1 MSSTTPHAPIA
12 TELGAWLEALD
23 STRLPRDVERACAD
37 TVIDTLGLSIAARNS
52 DYVNALRESWTAL
65 GPCTVFGSDK
75 RLDAASAAMI
85 NGTAAHGE
93 DFDNTFEGCPVHWG
107 AVVVPAVI
115 AAAEAHRLSGSQ
127 TLIGLA
133 VGGELMCR
141 LGLLA
146 QKGVHTAGFHP
157 TAVLG
162 AMGATAGVA
171 AALRLTRDQTANALG
186 IAGSM
191 ASGIIEY
198 LADGSWTKR
207 MHAGWAAQS
216 GLRAASMARAGFTGP
231 ATVFEG
237 THGLLHGFAPSV
249 TPDFETLRGGL
260 GETWHVARTAFKPYA
275 CGTMTQPFIDCAKR
289 LAERVEA
296 AAIVSLHCRV
306 GEGTVHRLW
315 EPIAL
320 KRKPPN
326 PYAAKFSTP
335 YCIAVGFVRG
345 NAGLA
350 EFTDE
355 AVRDAAVLDIANRV
369 SFEIDPDDE
378 YPRNY
383 TGSISATLTDGSVV
397 EEFQPY
403 MRGGSRDPMSREEL
417 VAKCAA
423 NIAYGGVDAR
433 VADAVAD
440 FADSLAEASNSD
452 TIDRALG
459 KALAPA

>member
-1 MSSTTPHAPIA
+1 MSSTTPHEPIA
-12 TELGAWLEALD
+12 TELGAWLEELD
-23 STRLPRDVERACAD
+23 STSLPRDVARACAD
-37 TVIDTLGLSIAARNS
+37 TVIDTLGLSIAARDT
-52 DYVNALRESWTAL
+52 DYVSALRESWTAL

-115 AAAEAHRLSGSQ
+115 AAAEAHRLSGPQ

-171 AALRLTRDQTANALG
+171 AALRLTREQTANALG

-216 GLRAASMARAGFTGP
+216 GIRAASMARAGFTGP

-249 TPDFETLRGGL
+249 TPDFETLRGAL

-355 AVRDAAVLDIANRV
+355 AVRDAAVLDMANRV
-369 SFEIDPDDE
+369 SFEINPDDE

-383 TGSISATLTDGSVV
+383 TGSISATLADGSIV
-397 EEFQPY
+397 EELQPY

-433 VADAVAD
+433 VADTLAE
-440 FADSLAEASNSD
+440 FADSLGEASNSD

>member
-1 MSSTTPHAPIA
+1 M
-12 TELGAWLEALD
+12 LFGDWLESLD
-23 STRLPRDVERACAD
+23 SASLPADVVGACAD
-37 TVIDTLGLSIAARNS
+37 TVIDTLALSIAARDT
-52 DYVNALRESWTAL
+52 DYAQALQQSWTAP
-65 GPCTVFGSDK
+65 GPCTVLGSNAL
-75 RLDAASAAMI
+75 LDAANAAMI
-85 NGTAAHGE
+85 NGTTAHGE

-107 AVVVPAVI
+107 AVIVPAVL
-115 AAAEAHRLSGSQ
+115 AAAEAHNLTGPQ
-127 TLIGLA
+127 MLVGLA

-146 QKGVHTAGFHP
+146 QKGVHAAGFHP

-171 AALRLTRDQTANALG
+171 AALRFRPEQTANALG

-216 GLRAASMARAGFTGP
+216 GLRAAGMAKAGFTGP

-237 THGLLHGFAPSV
+237 THGLLHGFAPSIA
-249 TPDFETLRGGL
+249 PDYEILRGEL

-275 CGTMTQPFIDCAKR
+275 CGTMTQPFIDCARR
-289 LAERVEA
+289 LAERVDA
-296 AAIVSLHCRV
+296 ADIVSMHCRV

-315 EPIAL
+315 EPIDL

-350 EFTDE
+350 EFTNE
-355 AVRDAAVLDIANRV
+355 AVNDPAVLELASRV
-369 SFEIDPDDE
+369 SYEIDPDDE

-383 TGSISATLTDGSVV
+383 SGYIAATLTDGTTV
-397 EEFQPY
+397 EESQPY
-403 MRGGSRDPMSREEL
+403 LRGGSRDPMSREEL

-423 NIAYGGVDAR
+423 NIAYGGLDAGL
-433 VADAVAD
+433 ADTIAT
-440 FADSLAEASNSD
+440 FADSLADTSISD
-452 TIDRALG
+452 TVDVALA
-459 KALAPA
+459 KALAPT

>member
-1 MSSTTPHAPIA
+1 MSLTTPRAPIA

-37 TVIDTLGLSIAARNS
+37 TVIDTLGLSIAARKS

-171 AALRLTRDQTANALG
+171 AALRLTREQTANALG

-369 SFEIDPDDE
+369 SFEINPDDE

-383 TGSISATLTDGSVV
+383 TGSISATLADGTIV

-423 NIAYGGVDAR
+423 NIAYGGFNPR
-433 VADAVAD
+433 IADTIAE
-440 FADSLAEASNSD
+440 FADSLGDASSSD
-452 TIDRALG
+452 MIDRALG
-459 KALAPA
+459 KALSSA

>member
-1 MSSTTPHAPIA
+1 MSPTAQHPPIA
-12 TELGAWLEALD
+12 VELGTWIHRLD
-23 STRLPRDVERACAD
+23 AASLPADVVRACAD
-37 TVIDTLGLSIAARNS
+37 TVVDTLALSIAARNT
-52 DYVNALRESWTAL
+52 DYGRALRESWTAQ
-65 GPCTVFGSDK
+65 GPCTVLGADTA
-75 RLDAASAAMI
+75 LDAASAAMI
-85 NGTAAHGE
+85 NGTTAHGE

-107 AVVVPAVI
+107 AVIVPAVL
-115 AAAEAHRLSGSQ
+115 AAAEAHELSGPQ

-133 VGGELMCR
+133 VGGEVMCR

-146 QKGVHTAGFHP
+146 QKGVHAAGFHP

-162 AMGATAGVA
+162 AIGATAGVA
-171 AALRLTRDQTANALG
+171 AALRLTPEQTANALG

-198 LADGSWTKR
+198 LADGTWTKR

-216 GLRAASMARAGFTGP
+216 GIRAASMARAGFTGP

-237 THGLLHGFAPSV
+237 THGLMHGFAPSV
-249 TPDFETLRGGL
+249 TPDFETLRGKL
-260 GETWHVARTAFKPYA
+260 GATWHVARTAFKPYA
-275 CGTMTQPFIDCAKR
+275 CGTMTQPFIDCARR
-289 LAERVEA
+289 LAERLDTKD
-296 AAIVSLHCRV
+296 IVSLRCRV

-315 EPIAL
+315 EPLDL
-320 KRKPPN
+320 KRRPPN

-355 AVRDAAVLDIANRV
+355 AVTDTAVLDLAGRV
-369 SFEIDPDDE
+369 SYVIDPNDE

-383 TGSISATLTDGSVV
+383 SGHIAATLVDGTTI
-397 EEFQPY
+397 EESQPFL
-403 MRGGSRDPMSREEL
+403 RGGSRDPMTRGEL

-423 NIAYGGVDAR
+423 NIAYGGLEAEL
-433 VADAVAD
+433 AGKIAA
-440 FADSLAEASNSD
+440 FADSLGD
-452 TIDRALG
+452 TSATETVDRALA
-459 KALAPA
+459 KALAAA

>member
-1 MSSTTPHAPIA
+1 MSSTTPHEPIA
-12 TELGAWLEALD
+12 TELGAWLEELE
-23 STRLPRDVERACAD
+23 STSLPRDVARACAD
-37 TVIDTLGLSIAARNS
+37 TVIDTLGLSIAARDT
-52 DYVNALRESWTAL
+52 DYVSALRESWTAL

-115 AAAEAHRLSGSQ
+115 AAAEAHRLSGPQ

-171 AALRLTRDQTANALG
+171 AALRLTREQTANALG

-216 GLRAASMARAGFTGP
+216 GIRAASMARAGFTGP

-249 TPDFETLRGGL
+249 TPDFETLRGEL

-355 AVRDAAVLDIANRV
+355 AVRDPAVLDMANRV
-369 SFEIDPDDE
+369 SFEINPDDE

-383 TGSISATLTDGSVV
+383 TGSISATLTDGSIV
-397 EEFQPY
+397 EELQPY

-423 NIAYGGVDAR
+423 NIAYGGIDAR
-433 VADAVAD
+433 VADTVAE
-440 FADSLAEASNSD
+440 FADSLGEASNSD

>member
-12 TELGAWLEALD
+12 TELGAWLESLD

-65 GPCTVFGSDK
+65 GPCTLFGSDK